1 MSREASRTPDPID
14 IPVPLPRG
22 LIGERL
28 ALGHLLLCLDFDGTI
43 SEITDDP
50 WKAVPLP
57 RAKDAIA
64 GLARRRDRL
73 TVAVSSGRDLDTLLR
88 LLGLR
93 DGLLFAGTHGLE
105 FIGRD
110 GARRF
115 TSGVE
120 PSADDIARLREFVAR
135 AIPRDRGFI
144 IEDKRVALTLNYRNA
159 RPQDARAALAAFD
172 QFVKARTTTLELLE
186 GKMIHEA
193 IPRGIGGKG
202 DAIETLMR
210 DAGVTAS
217 QTVYFGDDNTDENAF
232 GALVPQGGI
241 GVLVGAE
248 RASFAQYRVE
258 GPSQVADILEELVA
272 ALVALK

>member
-1 MSREASRTPDPID
+1 MSREASRTPDPVD
-14 IPVPLPRG
+14 IPVRLPHG

-73 TVAVSSGRDLDTLLR
+73 TVAVSSGRDLDTLMR

-172 QFVKARTTTLELLE
+172 QFVKARPTLQLLE

-202 DAIETLMR
+202 DATRTLMR